1 MFLFHVCKI
10 GGNLD
15 RKLFLQNWRALMLTS
30 CAYRLSFICEVLAYN
45 NTLYVC
51 HHCVVIQC
59 SAVFTVTLVTLQNM
73 LAFQFKFYSY
83 YLGFCFT
90 PKFCQWIW
98 RIPTDCAV
106 VALLAKYRGSHILPC
121 VCHLVQ
127 KKGESA
133 SFLPVLWV
141 LSIFLAFLSLS
152 SVHSCSFCSLAPR
165 TSSKLH
171 LLMIRYDTCVY
182 SENEARGCKMEQ

>member
-83 YLGFCFT
+83 YLGFCST

-98 RIPTDCAV
+98 RNPTDCAV

-127 KKGESA
+127 KKRRIRFFSSCPLSPLYIPGFPVFVVCPQLLLL
-133 SFLPVLWV
+133 FLG
-141 LSIFLAFLSLS
+141 
-152 SVHSCSFCSLAPR
+152 
-165 TSSKLH
+165 TQ
-171 LLMIRYDTCVY
+171 D
-182 SENEARGCKMEQ
+182 Q